1 MLERPTPMQRTARAF
16 LLLFPLAAGFHR
28 PTLPC
33 HAPLRSQ
40 GLSRCS
46 PTMARG
52 NQVRDR
58 EESKRQSRVS
68 QVIRSELA
76 GIIRRPG
83 GVKSSKTI
91 SETLRQK
98 ISIVDVQM
106 SPDLR
111 SAKVFVSVFG
121 TRVEGREAYAWLVK
135 HAKPMKHALSQ
146 SISHMKSVPD
156 LHFKQTDIASA
167 VDVMLTLDKLAAERR
182 GQVDDADLHGINA
195 MALHQQAE
203 HNFFGSEFAF
213 GAPKSPASPRM

>member
-1 MLERPTPMQRTARAF
+1 
-16 LLLFPLAAGFHR
+16 
-28 PTLPC
+28 
-33 HAPLRSQ
+33 
-40 GLSRCS
+40 
-46 PTMARG
+46 MARG

-182 GQVDDADLHGINA
+182 GQVDDADLHGTIDG
-195 MALHQQAE
+195 LDFDFLEDDEGYLDTEDDEVYLLDDEDQE
-203 HNFFGSEFAF
+203 EEDDPLFDDLDDIVILTDEDED
-213 GAPKSPASPRM
+213 

>member
-1 MLERPTPMQRTARAF
+1 M
-16 LLLFPLAAGFHR
+16 
-28 PTLPC
+28 
-33 HAPLRSQ
+33 
-40 GLSRCS
+40 
-46 PTMARG
+46 
-52 NQVRDR
+52 RDR

-182 GQVDDADLHGINA
+182 GQVDDADLHGTIDG
-195 MALHQQAE
+195 LDFDFLEDDEGYLDTEDDEVYLLDDEDQE
-203 HNFFGSEFAF
+203 EEDDPLFDDLDDIVILTDEDED
-213 GAPKSPASPRM
+213 